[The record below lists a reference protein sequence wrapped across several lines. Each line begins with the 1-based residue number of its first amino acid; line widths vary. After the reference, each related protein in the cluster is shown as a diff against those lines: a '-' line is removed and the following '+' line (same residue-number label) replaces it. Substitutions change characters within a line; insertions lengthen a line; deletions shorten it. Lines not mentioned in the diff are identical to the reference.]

1 MYCLLLLLRWWNMIP
16 AVMLGIYTDTEIA
29 LDYFETATEE
39 PEPDIKMD
47 LESFDEDEEALTGG
61 FKRFCFE

>member
-1 MYCLLLLLRWWNMIP
+1 MIP